1 MVVVLFVSWIPG
13 QLSTVQEH
21 LDILSLSIFGL
32 MLKTWNYTTRFSFVG
47 LIAFDM
53 SREWPRRLSVITL
66 SLFEKL
72 IREQNTIRDSSFF
85 ASLANYA
92 RCKINLENF
101 YGPLC
106 FDSCKRTVKI
116 KKLIKKPLTFLSLE
130 FLIKLYP
137 KMRTTQLISQSINWL
152 IHSTKN
158 SAEQIKRKR
167 FKCSILKWSRAVSR
181 RFKSKNIRGQTRQFH
196 RNQNITGSKCFPFRS
211 LSADVPLL
219 HHAAKLLAQKY

>member
-1 MVVVLFVSWIPG
+1 M
-13 QLSTVQEH
+13 
-21 LDILSLSIFGL
+21 
-32 MLKTWNYTTRFSFVG
+32 
-47 LIAFDM
+47 
-53 SREWPRRLSVITL
+53 ITL

-72 IREQNTIRDSSFF
+72 IREQNTIRDSPFF

-137 KMRTTQLISQSINWL
+137 KNEDNSAYFSVNQLIDSFDE
-152 IHSTKN
+152 K
-158 SAEQIKRKR
+158 
-167 FKCSILKWSRAVSR
+167 FSR
-181 RFKSKNIRGQTRQFH
+181 T
-196 RNQNITGSKCFPFRS
+196 
-211 LSADVPLL
+211 D
-219 HHAAKLLAQKY
+219 

>member
-1 MVVVLFVSWIPG
+1 MPNIIETLFILVYFCRFFVASLYIFIQSSRLDTCLDDWLITLKMVVVLFVSWIPG

-72 IREQNTIRDSSFF
+72 IREQNTIRDSPFF

-137 KMRTTQLISQSINWL
+137 KNEDNSAYFSVNQLIDSFDE
-152 IHSTKN
+152 K
-158 SAEQIKRKR
+158 
-167 FKCSILKWSRAVSR
+167 FSR
-181 RFKSKNIRGQTRQFH
+181 T
-196 RNQNITGSKCFPFRS
+196 
-211 LSADVPLL
+211 D
-219 HHAAKLLAQKY
+219 

>member
-116 KKLIKKPLTFLSLE
+116 KNLIKKPLTFLSLE

-137 KMRTTQLISQSINWL
+137 KMRTTQLVSQSINWL

-181 RFKSKNIRGQTRQFH
+181 RFKSKKYQRPDSSVSSQ
-196 RNQNITGSKCFPFRS
+196 SKHNWFQVFP
-211 LSADVPLL
+211 L
-219 HHAAKLLAQKY
+219 